1 MVPSDAEFS
10 GTTGRNTPKTTVA
23 LLQTMLLMIY
33 QGNLPN
39 KRSDP
44 TMASEPDAI
53 RELLS
58 RSACGGTGSLSLV
71 GGSAAMEL
79 WAHTPGKV
87 DPEKWQSLEEH
98 LVGVA
103 RLAEEFEVRG

>member
-1 MVPSDAEFS
+1 
-10 GTTGRNTPKTTVA
+10 
-23 LLQTMLLMIY
+23 
-33 QGNLPN
+33 
-39 KRSDP
+39 
-44 TMASEPDAI
+44 
-53 RELLS
+53 
-58 RSACGGTGSLSLV
+58 
-71 GGSAAMEL
+71 MEL